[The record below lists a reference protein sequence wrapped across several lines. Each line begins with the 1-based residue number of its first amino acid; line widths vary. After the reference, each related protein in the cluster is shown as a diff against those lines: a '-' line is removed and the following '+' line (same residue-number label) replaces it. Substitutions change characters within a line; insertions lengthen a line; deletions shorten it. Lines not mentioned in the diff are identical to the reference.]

1 MKINVHNKNLE
12 LIGILDNDSQ
22 YTINY
27 SEDKW
32 TRTLATGSSVY
43 EFTAFYKKLDYAD
56 EYSNPFNN
64 LKVGNYVS
72 FKYNGEDF
80 LFKIMS
86 TERNGKEVY
95 CYCENLNL
103 ELRNELVGSF
113 DSSDKLRTLED
124 YIKDMKLIEYT
135 NMSIGINEVN
145 QLTKKLSFTNDET
158 KLARLL
164 NLLSEF
170 GAEHRFFTKLNP
182 NGTIKEF
189 KLDVFKKQNADGEG
203 GYGKKVEDV
212 ILRKGVNVKNVKEKE
227 EILNLWNATRPV
239 GKKTITRVTQKKTPV
254 KNKEQ
259 VVVSSN
265 MVNANGSLSIE
276 NIQTILK
283 LCYEYRLLPS
293 GVISQLYLESFWG
306 NSNVARVDNNWSG
319 MTWTGNPNRPSGVV
333 VSQGSARPSNE
344 GGYYMHFANM
354 GDFFKDYFYLLAKQG
369 IYNVANKN
377 NISDYTRGLF
387 RVGGAQYDYAAAG
400 FDHYNSLMS
409 GIRNGINA
417 KNDNV
422 LDTYDEDW
430 KNPKVAETTT
440 VVEQKEAP
448 NTKRVLSE
456 LASMVGKTL
465 GNGQCYGLTSW
476 YSNKLGGAGLGA
488 GIGGFSGLVGSGIR
502 ACDIGTDYNWQ
513 AFGWAVDGGSSFNT
527 NLVAGA
533 IINIKANS
541 GAPWYSGYYGH
552 TAVVESVNGE
562 TITILQ
568 QNYAGAQYVTRQKYQ
583 KGDIISSIQTIVHP
597 PELAS
602 GGRVEGTGNVVI
614 KEDGKDKYV
623 NLDLPT
629 DVTTTEET
637 VDIYIDGSL
646 KRYWYDK
653 NNNLEFHLVNGAL
666 YADQSSQMFPTTFT
680 SYDGTDKWIRR
691 DFEYQVD
698 SEEELIDVALADLK
712 ANCYPNLSYEIEGF
726 FQTDIGN
733 THIIEDPDFEPM
745 LTLRARVTEQEISFS
760 APENNKTTFANY
772 AKLKSEVPDTLTSRL
787 QQLIDASIPYEIRVS
802 ASNGTSF
809 KNNEGESELTV
820 ELLKSGITQK
830 AEFFFKNGDSIIGKG
845 EKLLVKATD
854 FENVLNLT
862 IEAYINNSL
871 VATKLLTFTDV
882 EDGAQGEQG
891 PQGPQGPQGLQGPKG
906 DKGDDGIAGKDGVGL
921 KDTVVTYGLSD
932 SETTHPATWTAQV
945 PTLTKGKYLWTKTV
959 WTYTDN
965 TSETGYQK
973 TYIAKDGNDGN
984 DGQPGKD
991 GVGIVSTVITY
1002 ASSTSGTT
1010 KPSSGW
1016 TSTIPSVP
1024 AGSYL
1029 WTKTVWTYT
1038 DNTNETGYS
1047 VAKMGEKGD
1056 KGDTGPQGPKGEQ
1069 GIAGA
1074 TGPQGTQGPKGADG
1088 KTSYIHI
1095 KYSPVENPNNSQITD
1110 TPNVY
1115 IGVYTDYNPND
1126 SNEASTYTW
1135 SKWKGSDGA
1144 QGVPGPKGA
1153 DGKTP
1158 YIHFAYANSADGKT
1172 NFSTTYFSGALYV
1185 GTLTDYNSA
1194 DSTTYSDY
1202 TWSRL
1207 KGDKGDKGDKGETGE
1222 RGLQGIQGL
1231 QGPKGD
1237 QGIAGNDG
1245 SSVYNSKY
1253 TGIKAN
1259 LSGMYITDLTPS
1271 VTIANLVIGSKV
1283 ISPSG
1288 DVFEVTSKNQST
1300 NPPTFGVGALLTNIK
1315 GKDGL
1320 TQYTHIAYADDA
1332 TGGGFS
1338 QTNQNK
1344 AYIGMYQDFTA
1355 TDSTDPTKYRWTKWK
1370 GSDGAQGIPGP
1381 KGADGKTPYIHFAY
1395 ADDDKGTNF
1404 SLTDNNQQ
1412 YQGYYSDY
1420 TQTDSTDYTKY
1431 KWSDRLANI
1440 KGGSRNYFKNSLSR
1454 TFNTT
1459 NDGTFDFRTFIVN
1472 DFWKNKDRLKKNF
1485 VKISFDITFPAA
1497 LTNDY
1502 IANIHFS
1509 ETPWYSNKV
1518 TFKAGTTSRQHFE
1531 FGINLSG
1538 ASEDYYTNNVFI
1550 RFGTNYGFP
1559 SNFKI
1564 ILENMMLS
1572 IGSYYPDY
1580 IQAIED
1586 TQEQIDSKADEE
1598 FTTNQL
1604 NALRE
1609 AESLMKKELEAKA
1622 ALADVEKWYQNYLD
1636 YVSMNDE
1643 EKLNSEK
1650 ELIAIAER
1658 LTTVQNDLGGTKENW
1673 SFLDNYMEVAEE
1685 GLILGQKDGSAQVKI
1700 SNNRISM
1707 FSNGSEV
1714 MYVTQNMLHIENGV
1728 FTKTLQIGNFRFETL
1743 DDEEEILVVRYLGGA

>member
-1 MKINVHNKNLE
+1 MKINVHNKDLE
-12 LIGILDNDSQ
+12 LIGLLDNESQ

-43 EFTAFYKKLDYAD
+43 EFTAFYKKLNYAD

-86 TERNGKEVY
+86 TEKNGKEVY

-113 DSSDKLRTLED
+113 DSSDKSRTLED

-135 NMSIGINEVN
+135 NMSIGINEVS

-164 NLLSEF
+164 KVLSEF

-189 KLDVFKKQNADGEG
+189 KLDIFTKQNADGDG

-212 ILRKGVNVKNVKEKE
+212 ILRKGVNVKSVKEKE

-333 VSQGSARPSNE
+333 VSQGSARPSSE

-354 GDFFKDYFYLLAKQG
+354 SDFFKDYFFLLAKQG

-409 GIRNGINA
+409 GIRSGINA
-417 KNDNV
+417 KNNNV

-430 KNPKVAETTT
+430 KNPKVVETTT
-440 VVEQKEAP
+440 VTEQKEAP

-456 LASMVGKTL
+456 LASMVGKTI

-502 ACDIGTDYNWQ
+502 ACDIGTDYNWP

-552 TAVVESVNGE
+552 TAVVESVNGN

-568 QNYAGAQYVTRQKYQ
+568 QNYAGAQYVTRQKYE
-583 KGDIISSIQTIVHP
+583 KGDIIPTIQTIVHP

-637 VDIYIDGSL
+637 IDVYIDSKL
-646 KRYWYDK
+646 TRYWYDK

-712 ANCYPNLSYEIEGF
+712 ANCYPSLSYEIEGF

-760 APENNKTTFANY
+760 NQENNKTTFANY
-772 AKLKSEVPDTLTSRL
+772 AKLKSDVPDALTSRL
-787 QQLIDASIPYEIRVS
+787 QQLIDASIPYEIRVT

-809 KNNEGESELTV
+809 KNNEGDSELTV
-820 ELLKSGITQK
+820 ELLKSGITQE
-830 AEFFFKNGDSIIGKG
+830 AEFLFKDGDSIVGKG
-845 EKLLVKATD
+845 TKFLVKSSD
-854 FENVLNLT
+854 FEGLFNLT
-862 IEAYINNSL
+862 ISAYIGNEE
-871 VATKLLTFTDV
+871 VATKQVSFTNMVEPTNVIIKTSSGNIFKNNLINTTLTATLWRGGKEIDQ
-882 EDGAQGEQG
+882 E
-891 PQGPQGPQGLQGPKG
+891 
-906 DKGDDGIAGKDGVGL
+906 GKD
-921 KDTVVTYGLSD
+921 YS
-932 SETTHPATWTAQV
+932 
-945 PTLTKGKYLWTKTV
+945 YIWTKT
-959 WTYTDN
+959 D
-965 TSETGYQK
+965 
-973 TYIAKDGNDGN
+973 
-984 DGQPGKD
+984 
-991 GVGIVSTVITY
+991 
-1002 ASSTSGTT
+1002 
-1010 KPSSGW
+1010 
-1016 TSTIPSVP
+1016 
-1024 AGSYL
+1024 
-1029 WTKTVWTYT
+1029 
-1038 DNTNETGYS
+1038 
-1047 VAKMGEKGD
+1047 
-1056 KGDTGPQGPKGEQ
+1056 
-1069 GIAGA
+1069 
-1074 TGPQGTQGPKGADG
+1074 ADG
-1088 KTSYIHI
+1088 EPDVLWNQTH
-1095 KYSPVENPNNSQITD
+1095 
-1110 TPNVY
+1110 
-1115 IGVYTDYNPND
+1115 
-1126 SNEASTYTW
+1126 
-1135 SKWKGSDGA
+1135 
-1144 QGVPGPKGA
+1144 
-1153 DGKTP
+1153 
-1158 YIHFAYANSADGKT
+1158 
-1172 NFSTTYFSGALYV
+1172 
-1185 GTLTDYNSA
+1185 
-1194 DSTTYSDY
+1194 TYSQK
-1202 TWSRL
+1202 S
-1207 KGDKGDKGDKGETGE
+1207 
-1222 RGLQGIQGL
+1222 
-1231 QGPKGD
+1231 
-1237 QGIAGNDG
+1237 
-1245 SSVYNSKY
+1245 
-1253 TGIKAN
+1253 IK
-1259 LSGMYITDLTPS
+1259 ITQQ
-1271 VTIANLVIGSKV
+1271 
-1283 ISPSG
+1283 
-1288 DVFEVTSKNQST
+1288 DVF
-1300 NPPTFGVGALLTNIK
+1300 
-1315 GKDGL
+1315 
-1320 TQYTHIAYADDA
+1320 
-1332 TGGGFS
+1332 
-1338 QTNQNK
+1338 
-1344 AYIGMYQDFTA
+1344 
-1355 TDSTDPTKYRWTKWK
+1355 RR
-1370 GSDGAQGIPGP
+1370 AQ
-1381 KGADGKTPYIHFAY
+1381 
-1395 ADDDKGTNF
+1395 
-1404 SLTDNNQQ
+1404 
-1412 YQGYYSDY
+1412 
-1420 TQTDSTDYTKY
+1420 
-1431 KWSDRLANI
+1431 
-1440 KGGSRNYFKNSLSR
+1440 
-1454 TFNTT
+1454 
-1459 NDGTFDFRTFIVN
+1459 
-1472 DFWKNKDRLKKNF
+1472 
-1485 VKISFDITFPAA
+1485 
-1497 LTNDY
+1497 
-1502 IANIHFS
+1502 
-1509 ETPWYSNKV
+1509 
-1518 TFKAGTTSRQHFE
+1518 FE
-1531 FGINLSG
+1531 C
-1538 ASEDYYTNNVFI
+1538 
-1550 RFGTNYGFP
+1550 
-1559 SNFKI
+1559 
-1564 ILENMMLS
+1564 
-1572 IGSYYPDY
+1572 
-1580 IQAIED
+1580 
-1586 TQEQIDSKADEE
+1586 
-1598 FTTNQL
+1598 
-1604 NALRE
+1604 
-1609 AESLMKKELEAKA
+1609 
-1622 ALADVEKWYQNYLD
+1622 DV
-1636 YVSMNDE
+1636 
-1643 EKLNSEK
+1643 
-1650 ELIAIAER
+1650 AP
-1658 LTTVQNDLGGTKENW
+1658 LG
-1673 SFLDNYMEVAEE
+1673 
-1685 GLILGQKDGSAQVKI
+1685 
-1700 SNNRISM
+1700 
-1707 FSNGSEV
+1707 
-1714 MYVTQNMLHIENGV
+1714 
-1728 FTKTLQIGNFRFETL
+1728 
-1743 DDEEEILVVRYLGGA
+1743 